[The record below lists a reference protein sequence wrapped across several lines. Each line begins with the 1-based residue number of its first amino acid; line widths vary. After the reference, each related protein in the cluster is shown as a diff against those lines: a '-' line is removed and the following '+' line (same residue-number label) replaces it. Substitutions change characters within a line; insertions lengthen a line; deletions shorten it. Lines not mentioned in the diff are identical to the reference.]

1 MYITNYKR
9 QNSNLSVHRQTTT
22 LCDTTKPHG
31 KARKK
36 TISRAIYY
44 QINSLLRRQGTQT
57 ELTSTS
63 EWDHYSQVKI
73 NDNIYSSTS
82 YKRSK
87 RSSNTIQVANNIFDF
102 GTIHEFIGEQD
113 TLFAIVNTYEK
124 LKWPTFSVDYCHY
137 TFDELV
143 GNQVFPVDMKHH
155 NVVISVKDII
165 NKVILLDM
173 KGSAMTFISV
183 PTDSVEHD

>member
-22 LCDTTKPHG
+22 LCNTTKPHG

-63 EWDHYSQVKI
+63 EWDHFSEVKI
-73 NDNIYSSTS
+73 NDNVYSSTS

-113 TLFAIVNTYEK
+113 TLFAIVNTWEIK
-124 LKWPTFSVDYCHY
+124 VANIFGRLLPLHIGW
-137 TFDELV
+137 V
-143 GNQVFPVDMKHH
+143 GGKPSFPSGHETPKCCDIRQRHH
-155 NVVISVKDII
+155 
-165 NKVILLDM
+165 
-173 KGSAMTFISV
+173 
-183 PTDSVEHD
+183 